1 MQAQI
6 KEKIVLTK
14 IQQEVLYGAL
24 LGDGSLQMAKRGVNA
39 NFCYLS
45 KSSSHVKYVM
55 DFFKDFWIGKE
66 IKNSQYFDK
75 RTCKKYHHSY
85 LRTYTNATFTEE
97 YFKWY
102 KNNKKHIPKDLKLTP
117 MICLIWYIGDGGIC
131 HTKRSEHIKLS
142 TQCFSKEELENILL
156 PQLKRFEA
164 SLMKSD
170 IGKDKKQQYFI
181 YIPHRKEKDFL
192 NYIGKCPFDEYQYK
206 WNIKE
211 YIYTIPTCHK
221 ENEQKFCEM
230 YQNNMSYYAIA
241 KLFKVEPAAVKYYLI
256 KNNIYY
262 PSNSKTKNTII
273 HLSKSGEYL
282 NIYNSMN
289 EAAKALKISV
299 SKISNVKRNKTKMK
313 DGSFF
318 VLFSDFDIQAQEAI
332 QEKFK
337 EYFIQENKTE

>member
-24 LGDGSLQMAKRGVNA
+24 LGDGCLQISKKGKNA
-39 NFCYLS
+39 SFNYLS
-45 KSSSHVKYVM
+45 RSKQHVKYVM
-55 DFFKDFWIGKE
+55 DFFKNFWIGKE
-66 IKNSQYFDK
+66 IKDSCVFDK
-75 RTCKKYHHSY
+75 RTSKEYFHSS
-85 LRTYTNATFTEE
+85 LRTYTNITFTEE

-117 MICLIWYIGDGGIC
+117 TICLIWYIGDGGIC

-142 TQCFSKEELENILL
+142 TQCFSKKELENILL

-164 SLMKSD
+164 SLMKAD

-192 NYIGKCPFDEYQYK
+192 NYIGNCPFDEYQYK

-211 YIYTIPTCHK
+211 YIYSIPTCHK

-230 YQNNMSYYAIA
+230 YRNNMSYYAIA
-241 KLFKVEPAAVKYYLI
+241 KLFKIEPAAVKYYLV
-256 KNNIYY
+256 KNKIYH
-262 PSNSKTKNTII
+262 PQNDKIKNTII
-273 HLSKSGEYL
+273 HVSENGDYID
-282 NIYNSMN
+282 IYNSIS
-289 EAAKALKISV
+289 EAAKKLKLST
-299 SKISNVKRNKTKMK
+299 STISNVKANKRKMK
-313 DGSFF
+313 DGSHFI
-318 VLFSDFDIQAQEAI
+318 VYKELDHQTQKTI

-337 EYFIQENKTE
+337 NYFT